1 MDEPADGVLKSGMP
15 ALVDIPAPHM
25 MTMFLNL
32 PSDKPESRSVSEN
45 DEDSLEEFKPIIL
58 LSGFYIFLPSEKL
71 EADYNETADIF
82 IVVGYFFV
90 VIGWISHL
98 EAGKKSSWH

>member
-32 PSDKPESRSVSEN
+32 PSDKPDTRSVSEN
-45 DEDSLEEFKPIIL
+45 DEDSLEEFKPIISVNICIL
-58 LSGFYIFLPSEKL
+58 YLSSVTKK
-71 EADYNETADIF
+71 
-82 IVVGYFFV
+82 
-90 VIGWISHL
+90 IGSRL
-98 EAGKKSSWH
+98 Q